1 MSAQLR
7 NKKIVIVG
15 GTGGIGLAVA
25 RLALDAGAEVVIA
38 ARSSER
44 LDAAAQEMGGRISTA
59 VLDATDE
66 EAVASFFLQH
76 RPVDH
81 LVATIKPKFPAGAVL
96 ESDSD
101 AARAALDAKFWGQYY
116 LAKHGARY
124 IRAGG
129 SIVLTSGVA
138 SMRAYRGYA
147 MVGAINAAVEAL
159 GRTLA
164 VELAPIRINTVCPG
178 FVDDQQTN
186 SKRLEYVLDVAP
198 GLPLERLAM
207 VDEVAAAYLHLM
219 SSTYSTG
226 TALVIDGGVTCL

>member
-1 MSAQLR
+1 MFAQLK
-7 NKKIVIVG
+7 NKKILIVG
-15 GTGGIGLAVA
+15 GTGGIGLAVS
-25 RLALDAGAEVVIA
+25 RLALDAGAESVIA
-38 ARSSER
+38 ARSSEK
-44 LDAAAQEMGGRISTA
+44 LNTAAQAMGARISTA

-66 EAVASFFLQH
+66 EAVAGFFQQH
-76 RPVDH
+76 GPLDH

-116 LAKHGARY
+116 LAKHGARH
-124 IRAGG
+124 IRTGG

-164 VELAPIRINTVCPG
+164 VELAPIRINTVSPG
-178 FVDDQQTN
+178 FVDDQQPN
-186 SKRLEYVLDVAP
+186 SKRLEYVRNVAP
-198 GLPLERLAM
+198 GLPLDRLAM
-207 VDEVAAAYLHLM
+207 VDEVAAGYLHLM
-219 SSTYSTG
+219 SNTYSTG
-226 TALVIDGGVTCL
+226 TTLVIDGGVTCL